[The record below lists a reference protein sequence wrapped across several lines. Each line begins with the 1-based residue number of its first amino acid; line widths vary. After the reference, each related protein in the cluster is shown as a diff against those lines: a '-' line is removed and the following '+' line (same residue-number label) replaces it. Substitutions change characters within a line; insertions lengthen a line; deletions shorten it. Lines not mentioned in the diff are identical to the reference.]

1 MFQRRFSRKT
11 AAARLSPRN
20 TTLISEEIYLAADFY
35 KQYGLMVQPQ
45 RKLLIL
51 GLHLDPSFTFSTSKT
66 LVDRHFYR

>member
-1 MFQRRFSRKT
+1 MFQRRFNRKT

-35 KQYGLMVQPQ
+35 KQYHIMVQPR

-51 GLHLDPSFTFSTSKT
+51 GLHLDRSFAFSTAKT
-66 LVDRHFYR
+66 LVDRRFYR